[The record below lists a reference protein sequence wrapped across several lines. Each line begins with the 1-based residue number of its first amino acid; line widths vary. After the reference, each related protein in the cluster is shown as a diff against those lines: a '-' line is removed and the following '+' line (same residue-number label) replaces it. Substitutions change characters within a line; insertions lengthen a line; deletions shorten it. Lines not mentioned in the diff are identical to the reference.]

1 MNDETAKPLDLGMDL
16 TFSFQ
21 PAWAKEPSPK
31 ENAARLSQYADFAE
45 KTGDSPSRNKPWQRD
60 GGPRNPNNR
69 GDRRPGGGERRER
82 QGDNRKGRDGRDSRD
97 GRSARP
103 NDGRD
108 GRRQRDGA
116 ENRPRHDWKLRG
128 WEVTF
133 TSEPSG
139 VDGLARQIKSTLKA
153 YPLFDLARLVL
164 EKPARYFVRM
174 TPGDGAQTLWQVVAD
189 SSLWLSSEDAANHA
203 LRTQLDRYYKRVQVT
218 VEPPKGN
225 FPCVAQCGICGEIIG
240 PPNHHDYQANL
251 RKLHASRFRQ
261 MPFEAFTSRVKIVRE
276 EELVAKW
283 KEQQCVREE
292 FIPLDSTEEN
302 PKSLASLAEAERH
315 FRATYLPACIIKI
328 ESKCRVSGTA
338 AAVLSADPVRNFI
351 REEYEK
357 ISRFPLPLAHSLGQ
371 SLSAQGLQ
379 IFKAHENIT
388 YVSVARPHYLDRVA
402 NPISANL
409 AELLNFVESNE
420 KISRHDQWKGL
431 LEMRGAPSDGS
442 DPERLKAAESSVA
455 ADLTWLLHEGFVV
468 DYAGKG
474 LELPRP
480 NKKTSSPDEEKKQK
494 PQQQKPNSKKQ
505 RPSERKPNTA
515 PAQPKDE
522 KDSAPTP
529 PPTPAEEG
537 QPELS
542 KPESSPSEEISA
554 PITPEPTHEHT
565 AETLEPTSE
574 IPSPATL
581 SAPEEISLEPTQKNE
596 SAQNEI
602 PAFSQ
607 GSSQDIEPIEP
618 STNQQNQTP
627 Q

>member
-1 MNDETAKPLDLGMDL
+1 
-16 TFSFQ
+16 
-21 PAWAKEPSPK
+21 
-31 ENAARLSQYADFAE
+31 
-45 KTGDSPSRNKPWQRD
+45 
-60 GGPRNPNNR
+60 
-69 GDRRPGGGERRER
+69 
-82 QGDNRKGRDGRDSRD
+82 
-97 GRSARP
+97 
-103 NDGRD
+103 
-108 GRRQRDGA
+108 
-116 ENRPRHDWKLRG
+116 
-128 WEVTF
+128 
-133 TSEPSG
+133 
-139 VDGLARQIKSTLKA
+139 
-153 YPLFDLARLVL
+153 
-164 EKPARYFVRM
+164 M

-189 SSLWLSSEDAANHA
+189 SSLWLSSDDAANHA

-261 MPFEAFTSRVKIVRE
+261 MPFDAFTSRVKIVRE

-302 PKSLASLAEAERH
+302 PKSLPSLAEAERH

-338 AAVLSADPVRNFI
+338 AAVLSAEPVRNFI

-371 SLSAQGLQ
+371 SLSSQGLQ

-420 KISRHDQWKGL
+420 KLSRHDQWKGL

-468 DYAGKG
+468 DFAGKG

-505 RPSERKPNTA
+505 RPAERKPISVPTK
-515 PAQPKDE
+515 PKDGTKDG

-529 PPTPAEEG
+529 SPIPAEEA

-542 KPESSPSEEISA
+542 KTESSPPEEIRAEEIPA
-554 PITPEPTHEHT
+554 PSTADPTTPEPTPEQT
-565 AETLEPTSE
+565 AETPESASELTSPTT
-574 IPSPATL
+574 P
-581 SAPEEISLEPTQKNE
+581 SAPEEISLETAAQDESAQDESAKNE
-596 SAQNEI
+596 SVQNDN
-602 PAFSQ
+602 PAFPE
-607 GSSQDIEPIEP
+607 GSSQDIEQSP
-618 STNQQNQTP
+618 NQQNQTP